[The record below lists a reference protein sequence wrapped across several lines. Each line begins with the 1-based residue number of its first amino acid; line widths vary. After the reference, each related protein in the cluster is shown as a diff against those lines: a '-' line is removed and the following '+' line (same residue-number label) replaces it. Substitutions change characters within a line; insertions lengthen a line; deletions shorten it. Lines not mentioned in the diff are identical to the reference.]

1 MKNMDKLMLVA
12 ILKHRFPLGLSYDD
26 VLLIPQYSKIQ
37 SRSEVNLISQI
48 TPRIKLTLPIT
59 SAPMTDVTG
68 VDMAIQLAKLGGL
81 GFIPRFVSE
90 EEQADMVYKVKKA
103 KVLVGAAVGL
113 RNDFIKRA
121 EMLVKA
127 GTDIILLDVANGYM
141 QKAIDATK
149 ILKHLFGKSVDI
161 MSGLVATSEGA
172 ENLFKA
178 GADCVHVGIGGGSI
192 CTTRVTTGVGVPN
205 ITTIIDTAKVARNFK
220 KTIIIDAGAKNSGDI
235 VKALAAGCSAVR
247 TGNLLAGTKEAP
259 GKLVIIKG
267 KKYKEYKGS
276 TSVTEKKFH
285 LEKGVVFN
293 RNYINHIEGVE
304 SLVPYKGTLENH
316 LAIIVAGIKSGF
328 SYCGAR
334 NLPELQRKAKFI
346 RITPGGFTES
356 NAHDVILIKK

>member
-1 MKNMDKLMLVA
+1 MNKLMLVV
-12 ILKHRFPLGLSYDD
+12 ISNDRFALGLSYDD

-37 SRSEVNLISQI
+37 SRSEVDLTTQIS
-48 TPRIKLTLPIT
+48 PRIKLTLPIT
-59 SAPMTDVTG
+59 SAPMMDVTG
-68 VDMAIQLAKLGGL
+68 PDLAIELAKMGGL

-90 EEQADMVYKVKKA
+90 EEQADMIYKVKKE
-103 KVLVGAAVGL
+103 KVLVGGAVGL

-127 GTDIILLDVANGYM
+127 GADTILLDVANGYM

-149 ILKHLFGKSVDI
+149 VLKHLFGKSVDV
-161 MSGLVATSEGA
+161 MSGLVATAEGA
-172 ENLFKA
+172 KSLFEA

-192 CTTRVTTGVGVPN
+192 CTTRIATGVGVPN
-205 ITTIIDTAKVARNFK
+205 LTTILDTIKVARSFK
-220 KTIIIDAGAKNSGDI
+220 KTIIVDGGAKSSGDI
-235 VKALAAGCSAVR
+235 VKALAAGCAAVR
-247 TGNLLAGTKEAP
+247 TGNLLAGTKETP
-259 GKLVIIKG
+259 GKMVIIKH

-285 LEKGVVFN
+285 LEKGVVLN
-293 RNYINHIEGVE
+293 KNYINHIEGVE

>member
-37 SRSEVNLISQI
+37 SRSEINLISQI

-127 GTDIILLDVANGYM
+127 GTDTILLDVANGYM

-161 MSGLVATSEGA
+161 MSGLVATS
-172 ENLFKA
+172 
-178 GADCVHVGIGGGSI
+178 
-192 CTTRVTTGVGVPN
+192 
-205 ITTIIDTAKVARNFK
+205 
-220 KTIIIDAGAKNSGDI
+220 AGAKNSGDI

-293 RNYINHIEGVE
+293 RNYINHIEEV
-304 SLVPYKGTLENH
+304 
-316 LAIIVAGIKSGF
+316 
-328 SYCGAR
+328 
-334 NLPELQRKAKFI
+334 
-346 RITPGGFTES
+346 
-356 NAHDVILIKK
+356 